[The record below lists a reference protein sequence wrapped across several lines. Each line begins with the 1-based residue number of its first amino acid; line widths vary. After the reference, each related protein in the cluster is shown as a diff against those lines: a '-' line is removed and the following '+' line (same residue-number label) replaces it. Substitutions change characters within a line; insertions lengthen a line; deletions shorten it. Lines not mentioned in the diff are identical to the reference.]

1 MSQRTQGKITVYP
14 LSLNGDT
21 FNAFKSDFDQL
32 LRQLIAEMEKRES
45 EDATISVKFQVKLA
59 PDQARDFQANGY
71 DGMRDIIKP
80 SFKHEIS
87 TVMQVKNK
95 KSGNVGGNMELVWDK
110 KLRQYIMRPIDN
122 GQTTFF
128 DEDGNNT
135 AEYEV
140 SGEDSD
146 KQAVLPVADSL
157 GLPAPDRAAARE
169 EEDTVYP
176 YEIRDN
182 PFDWL
187 KQFVEQKLNIMCED
201 GAFVAKNYEG
211 IIVFSSAVPQDSCQF
226 CPAQVLERFEL
237 CHLVVHAHYVG
248 TPDDPGNLVGIS
260 VWCDEE
266 DITIG
271 CFDAPNASNSGAAA
285 PETDIVEEAEPWE
298 YSQETGYNA
307 EDDVP
312 QDPPDDDYDYV
323 IPDEK

>member
-128 DEDGNNT
+128 DENGNNT
-135 AEYEV
+135 ADYVVAGEV
-140 SGEDSD
+140 SGESGSE
-146 KQAVLPVADSL
+146 LPALEAAEPL
-157 GLPAPDRAAARE
+157 GLPSPNGADEAVIDAVTEEVPVYD
-169 EEDTVYP
+169 EEDEMQKAVSAGP
-176 YEIRDN
+176 YEVKDN

-187 KQFVEQKLNIMCED
+187 KQFCGQKLKVMEAN
-201 GAFVAKNYEG
+201 GYFTARNASGTV
-211 IIVFSSAVPQDSCQF
+211 VFSSAVPNTSC
-226 CPAQVLERFEL
+226 RF
-237 CHLVVHAHYVG
+237 A
-248 TPDDPGNLVGIS
+248 
-260 VWCDEE
+260 
-266 DITIG
+266 
-271 CFDAPNASNSGAAA
+271 
-285 PETDIVEEAEPWE
+285 
-298 YSQETGYNA
+298 
-307 EDDVP
+307 
-312 QDPPDDDYDYV
+312 
-323 IPDEK
+323 

>member
-1 MSQRTQGKITVYP
+1 MIRKTNEKITVYP

-32 LRQLIAEMEKRES
+32 LRQLITEMEKRES
-45 EDATISVKFQVKLA
+45 EDATISVKFSVKLV

-95 KSGNVGGNMELVWDK
+95 KSGNVGGNMELAWDK
-110 KLRQYIMRPIDN
+110 NLHQWIMRPIDN

-135 AEYEV
+135 AEYVVDGEV
-140 SGEDSD
+140 VNEGPVLQE
-146 KQAVLPVADSL
+146 QASL
-157 GLPAPDRAAARE
+157 GLPAPDA
-169 EEDTVYP
+169 
-176 YEIRDN
+176 I
-182 PFDWL
+182 
-187 KQFVEQKLNIMCED
+187 
-201 GAFVAKNYEG
+201 
-211 IIVFSSAVPQDSCQF
+211 DSGMT
-226 CPAQVLERFEL
+226 AQ
-237 CHLVVHAHYVG
+237 
-248 TPDDPGNLVGIS
+248 
-260 VWCDEE
+260 
-266 DITIG
+266 
-271 CFDAPNASNSGAAA
+271 
-285 PETDIVEEAEPWE
+285 ETDITDETDPWE

-307 EDDVP
+307 EDDVH

>member
-128 DEDGNNT
+128 DENGNNT
-135 AEYEV
+135 ADYVIAGEA
-140 SGEDSD
+140 SGESGGEPT
-146 KQAVLPVADSL
+146 ALEAAEPI
-157 GLPAPDRAAARE
+157 GLPAPNGADEAVIDAVTE
-169 EEDTVYP
+169 EVPVYDEEDEMQKAVSAGP
-176 YEIRDN
+176 YEVKDN

-187 KQFVEQKLNIMCED
+187 KQFCGQKLKVMEAN
-201 GAFVAKNYEG
+201 GNFTARNASGTV
-211 IIVFSSAVPQDSCQF
+211 VFSSAVPDTSVQF
-226 CPAQVLERFEL
+226 CPAQILEFHEGYTL
-237 CHLVVHAHYVG
+237 EVCAHYDG
-248 TPDDPGNLVGIS
+248 TPDNPGNIVAIS
-260 VWCDEE
+260 IWCEE
-266 DITIG
+266 DRSTIG
-271 CFDAPNASNSGAAA
+271 KFEAPIPPEDTNS
-285 PETDIVEEAEPWE
+285 PV
-298 YSQETGYNA
+298 
-307 EDDVP
+307 
-312 QDPPDDDYDYV
+312 DDDYVYED
-323 IPDEK
+323 PDQ